1 MRILRRRYEI
11 AGELESIIPRDI
23 RRILC
28 ESGLPFLPG
37 TGAFSK
43 LENLELVNSGTSIAF
58 TDMAYTDRLVVDMD
72 HGTVMRTHHF
82 GIPMTFVNSDL
93 ELYEASFS
101 SSPGGSRMMIQ
112 IQMLSRPPWKRPQRI
127 CGGDWPRSTR
137 RPSETIPSGMRS
149 VGMSPSPT
157 GRRKIFDDFRTN
169 RPRGPDGKR
178 SNSG

>member
-11 AGELESIIPRDI
+11 ASELESIIPRDI

-93 ELYEASFS
+93 ELYEASFLEFA
-101 SSPGGSRMMIQ
+101 GGLPYDDPDPDAEPTPLETAAEDLRRR
-112 IQMLSRPPWKRPQRI
+112 LAALDPPAIGDNTFWDEI
-127 CGGDWPRSTR
+127 CWDIAISDWT
-137 RPSETIPSGMRS
+137 SEDLR
-149 VGMSPSPT
+149 
-157 GRRKIFDDFRTN
+157 
-169 RPRGPDGKR
+169 
-178 SNSG
+178 